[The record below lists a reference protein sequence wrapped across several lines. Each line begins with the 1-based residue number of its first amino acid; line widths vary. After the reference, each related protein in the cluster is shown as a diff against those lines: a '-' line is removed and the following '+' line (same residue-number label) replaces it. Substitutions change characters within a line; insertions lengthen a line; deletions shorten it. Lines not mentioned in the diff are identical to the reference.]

1 MVPENI
7 VVNKQ
12 MVDRKIPQAWPDFE
26 FGIART
32 TADFA
37 LLTTCLQANGQL
49 VVSFSGQMLQ
59 ILALRFSECQL

>member
-1 MVPENI
+1 VYVGIVPENI

-37 LLTTCLQANGQL
+37 LLTTCLQANGQI
-49 VVSFSGQMLQ
+49 SGQ
-59 ILALRFSECQL
+59 F